1 MLQIQNMPQTDRSCT
16 YSIVYYR
23 KISSMLIDWAEYVK
37 MFILKVMEV
46 FNVYGWQTTFLGIFI
61 CSKSI

>member
-16 YSIVYYR
+16 YLFIIEKYH
-23 KISSMLIDWAEYVK
+23 WAEYVK
-37 MFILKVMEV
+37 MFILKVMEA